1 MSTTEK
7 QSRLDQNHFGK
18 PPGQHYNLQDHSLH
32 SLHGDVGFTSI
43 SLIEEE

>member
-7 QSRLDQNHFGK
+7 QSRLEENVFRK
-18 PPGQHYNLQDHSLH
+18 LPGQHYNLQDHSLY
-32 SLHGDVGFTSI
+32 SLHCDVGFTSI